1 MDYDIQSHRFRF
13 AAWCAATAASASSKC
28 RFSVE
33 TGVQILKISRMDELA
48 KGWGKLPPPEDFD
61 RFHSECCVA
70 IVTAAGETSPDKFSG
85 TAGEGKFTYGVAAKL
100 LNCYLKPL
108 FVAGVQETLSSE
120 NIAKQN
126 AIHPP
131 IDRLLLA
138 ELYKDNAFGE
148 QKFWKEYMQLGWSNF
163 GQDDYRNCV
172 EMMKSKLLS
181 RPMWEIE
188 KYWKGFQ
195 DAGR

>member
-1 MDYDIQSHRFRF
+1 
-13 AAWCAATAASASSKC
+13 
-28 RFSVE
+28 
-33 TGVQILKISRMDELA
+33 MDELA
-48 KGWGKLPPPEDFD
+48 EGWGKLPPPEDFD
-61 RFHSECCVA
+61 RFHNECCVA
-70 IVTAAGETSPDKFSG
+70 IMTTASETSPDKFGG

-100 LNCYLKPL
+100 LNCYMKPL

-148 QKFWKEYMQLGWSNF
+148 RKFWKKYMQLGWSNF